1 MSEFK
6 EGDVVQLKSGG
17 PKMTY
22 TGKESAS
29 HKGKVECL
37 WFAEGIDS
45 KLELGWFPPNSL
57 ILFVESRSSEE
68 IQKLREKYAKRFEK
82 NASESTGENES

>member
-1 MSEFK
+1 MFEFK

-22 TGKESAS
+22 TGREIAG

-37 WFAEGIDS
+37 WFAEGTDS
-45 KLELGWFPPNSL
+45 KLESGWFPPNLL
-57 ILFVESRSSEE
+57 ILVDEPRSSEQ
-68 IQKLREKYAKRFEK
+68 IQKLREKYAERFEK
-82 NASESTGENES
+82 NVSESTGENGS